1 MPKPVPRELVSALTR
16 SGITALALG
25 HTPQGNAPTAV
36 QCGGLL
42 VVAASSASSASNVEG
57 VSTSSSLALASALA
71 SLPVGLLHATTTGL
85 PQPPPRATTAAA
97 WWGHACG
104 GL

>member
-1 MPKPVPRELVSALTR
+1 MGRHQDAKGMPKPVPRELVSALTR

-42 VVAASSASSASNVEG
+42 VVAADTSFSDMSASDKRG
-57 VSTSSSLALASALA
+57 
-71 SLPVGLLHATTTGL
+71 
-85 PQPPPRATTAAA
+85 AAA
-97 WWGHACG
+97 SEVQFVEDGSVRE
-104 GL
+104 